1 MTMVKNFHILYCK
14 AMIYDEKEIKKRFGT
29 KVREYRKLANLTQE
43 KLAELSGCSWQTI
56 SGIETG
62 YSFPSSKTLFN
73 ISFALKMP
81 LVYLFNFYSNQID
94 NESEAKL
101 INIFKK
107 LDQKQQEIILTML
120 QSLVEK

>member
-1 MTMVKNFHILYCK
+1 MAKHYHILYCK
-14 AMIYDEKEIKKRFGT
+14 NMIYDEKEIKKRFGV

-56 SGIETG
+56 SGLETG

-94 NESEAKL
+94 NEQEAKL
-101 INIFKK
+101 INIYKK
-107 LDQKQQEIILTML
+107 LTKEQQRMILKML
-120 QSLVEK
+120 QSLVEE

>member
-1 MTMVKNFHILYCK
+1 MANLLRILYCK
-14 AMIYDEKEIKKRFGT
+14 NMIYDEKEIKKRFGL

-56 SGIETG
+56 SGVETG
-62 YSFPSSKTLFN
+62 YSFPSSKNLFN

-81 LVYLFNFYSNQID
+81 LVYLFNFYSNQIN
-94 NESEAKL
+94 NESEAQL

-107 LDQKQQEIILTML
+107 LTKEQQLMILKMMK
-120 QSLVEK
+120 SLTED